1 MSDSIFFEQV
11 GHQNTYASI
20 GHKIFFTKWCHCQI
34 YQNYEP
40 VIFQHQK
47 STEFFLRRI
56 LHRKIIGQKSPN
68 VLYECSP
75 PFSCNN
81 TLTLFQTSLAFHITR
96 RHHHLVKTTIE
107 SHPSTYLAY
116 VAMKFTCDF
125 SKMQWSFYGK
135 YTSTNCRVIRSRIE
149 VQKIYGLNV
158 SFITEALNRIIELW
172 VSCLKRPFTGQ
183 WSQFALKIASRFIR
197 FIKFD
202 KFRLHL
208 ACIYSCNNITTALI
222 QIFRIFYFSFFS
234 KTNHQMMV

>member
-1 MSDSIFFEQV
+1 MFFVLFFHVVCEISNFDIWTAKHLAQ
-11 GHQNTYASI
+11 AS
-20 GHKIFFTKWCHCQI
+20 C
-34 YQNYEP
+34 
-40 VIFQHQK
+40 
-47 STEFFLRRI
+47 TELP

-96 RHHHLVKTTIE
+96 RHHHLIKTTIE

-116 VAMKFTCDF
+116 LAYLAMKFTCDF

-172 VSCLKRPFTGQ
+172 VSCLKRLFTGQ
-183 WSQFALKIASRFIR
+183 WSALKIACR
-197 FIKFD
+197 FIKFFEFD
-202 KFRLHL
+202 FRLNI
-208 ACIYSCNNITTALI
+208 ACI
-222 QIFRIFYFSFFS
+222 
-234 KTNHQMMV
+234 